1 MKDLMR
7 IYEKYLFNKYNNGTK
22 EEKEVAKKGIVELY
36 TGSIELYGDFI
47 KKYILHNI
55 NYGLNDFDDVY
66 MEGVIGFINAID
78 KFDVNK
84 GFKFSTFSSFYIY
97 RNIIKYLKSNTEI
110 RLPLYMNEEYK
121 EYLDNVEKL
130 QTRLNKQYINERDLK
145 RFCGYNKNR
154 IKLYE
159 QITDQKN
166 TSPLFQLLENEEE
179 LFEDPLLKIKSKEYD
194 YIKEDNH
201 NLENINKMINDY
213 YSNKDLFKDTS
224 DLYKLRSELMFRLYF
239 GIYDDES
246 KIKLTKHINREV
258 SDEENFGFTEIG
270 KIFGTT
276 YNRALSSINSDIK
289 NIKKLGLYKKYM
301 GDTNE

>member
-22 EEKEVAKKGIVELY
+22 EEKEEAKKGIVELY
-36 TGSIELYGDFI
+36 TGSINLYGDFI
-47 KKYILHNI
+47 KKYILYNI
-55 NYGLNDFDDVY
+55 NFDLNYFDDIY
-66 MEGVIGFINAID
+66 MEGVIGFIYSID
-78 KFDVNK
+78 KFDIDR
-84 GFKFSTFSSFYIY
+84 GFKLSTFSGNYIK
-97 RNIIKYLKSNTEI
+97 KYALNYIKSNTEI

-121 EYLDNVEKL
+121 KYLDNVEMLKSKL
-130 QTRLNKQYINERDLK
+130 KKQYINENDLK
-145 RFCGYNKNR
+145 KYCGYNKNR

-179 LFEDPLLKIKSKEYD
+179 LCEDPLLKIKSKEYD
-194 YIKEDNH
+194 YIKEDNY
-201 NLENINKMINDY
+201 NLENINKMIKDY

-301 GDTNE
+301 GDINE

>member
-1 MKDLMR
+1 M
-7 IYEKYLFNKYNNGTK
+7 EKYDFKKIEKKWQDKWYNSDAFK
-22 EEKEVAKKGIVELY
+22 
-36 TGSIELYGDFI
+36 
-47 KKYILHNI
+47 
-55 NYGLNDFDDVY
+55 
-66 MEGVIGFINAID
+66 AID
-78 KFDVNK
+78 FHPTKPKYYALYEF
-84 GFKFSTFSSFYIY
+84 F
-97 RNIIKYLKSNTEI
+97 NISGNLHMGHLKATVPTDALA
-110 RLPLYMNEEYK
+110 RY
-121 EYLDNVEKL
+121 
-130 QTRLNKQYINERDLK
+130 K

-154 IKLYE
+154 LKLYE

-179 LFEDPLLKIKSKEYD
+179 LFEDPLLKIKSKAYD
-194 YIKEDNH
+194 YIKEDNY

-289 NIKKLGLYKKYM
+289 NIKKLGLFKKYM
-301 GDTNE
+301 GDINE